1 MPLDVTSDAWK
12 KTWQVAAVHTLAC
25 ILPRCWAPRAPILA
39 PPRGT
44 CEGTPPLAPRERRG
58 QRMMEVRRVA
68 KRAAEAPSALRCACA
83 ARVLGRLLRAGPRAC
98 AGGACRGT
106 EGWGGEEASQ
116 RETCGGAAEQV
127 SCAARQPG
135 GCSSSAVVFAG
146 PNQRASGT
154 SRPSSGA
161 QHDFLRHTR
170 PWEQA
175 ERTRAGVVWPVGGE
189 ISGRPRLP
197 ECPCPPP
204 RCTLLALAA
213 HPAPRT
219 AAGSYR
225 QPRGGA
231 TTRRIAAIAP
241 GASQQVP
248 FQGLAPRCCLRA
260 PARALGRCW
269 RPQVRLSSPYGMFHR
284 RFQPSGGAAAPA
296 AQERKRAADV
306 FRLEKQ
312 RRGRRAARALRRGE
326 RLAVGAWG
334 CVLVQ
339 VLLSRMCGLRCE

>member
-189 ISGRPRLP
+189 IRCPATSARVPVPAAALHAACAGGPPRAPDSRGFLPAASWRRYHAEDRGDRARREPTGPISRPRP
-197 ECPCPPP
+197 A
-204 RCTLLALAA
+204 LL
-213 HPAPRT
+213 
-219 AAGSYR
+219 
-225 QPRGGA
+225 
-231 TTRRIAAIAP
+231 
-241 GASQQVP
+241 
-248 FQGLAPRCCLRA
+248 
-260 PARALGRCW
+260 
-269 RPQVRLSSPYGMFHR
+269 
-284 RFQPSGGAAAPA
+284 PSGTRACAGAM
-296 AQERKRAADV
+296 
-306 FRLEKQ
+306 LE
-312 RRGRRAARALRRGE
+312 ASSALV
-326 RLAVGAWG
+326 LAV
-334 CVLVQ
+334 
-339 VLLSRMCGLRCE
+339 